1 MKKNLQQITKSLYQ
15 QKRVVLLILCMIA
28 YVAMICIIRADAEA
42 KTLDVVADSAQIVV
56 SDTMAEAP
64 EIEVQTIERP
74 TEVTTEE
81 DYENKSEY
89 YRELYGPKPDN
100 KVTVGEYEF
109 DYIPGAP
116 FNVYEDIAR
125 AIEQAETVEVHSTEH
140 YSENTETVEVVEI
153 SAPEETVIT
162 EPAIVEEPTA
172 DYTEAAYT
180 PGELRYHGVLY
191 WNSHKWTWYSEKVLP
206 GGGLDIPGRY
216 TDGDGFVCDENGY
229 ICLAAD
235 PSYIATGTVIDTPFG
250 RLGKIY
256 DTGCAYGTVDV
267 YVGW

>member
-28 YVAMICIIRADAEA
+28 YIAMLCIIRADAEA
-42 KTLDVVADSAQIVV
+42 KTLDTVLADSAQIVV
-56 SDTMAEAP
+56 DDTMAEAP

-74 TEVTTEE
+74 TATEE
-81 DYENKSEY
+81 DYDKSEY
-89 YRELYGPKPDN
+89 YKELYGPEQDT
-100 KVTVGEYEF
+100 KVTVGDYEF

-116 FNVYEDIAR
+116 FNVYEDMAR
-125 AIEQAETVEVHSTEH
+125 AMDQETAETVEVSSVER
-140 YSENTETVEVVEI
+140 YSENTQTVEVAEI
-153 SAPEETVIT
+153 STPEET
-162 EPAIVEEPTA
+162 AVEEPTA
-172 DYTEAAYT
+172 DYTKTAYT
-180 PGELRYHGVLY
+180 PGELQYHGVIY

-206 GGGLDIPGRY
+206 GGGLNIPGRY

-250 RLGKIY
+250 RPGKIY